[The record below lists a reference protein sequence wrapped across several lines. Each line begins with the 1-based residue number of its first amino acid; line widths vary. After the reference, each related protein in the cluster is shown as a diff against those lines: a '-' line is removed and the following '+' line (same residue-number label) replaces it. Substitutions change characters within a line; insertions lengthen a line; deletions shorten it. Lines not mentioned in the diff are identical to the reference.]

1 MQVPFS
7 DLKTQYNSIASEIK
21 EAIESVIKDCAFING
36 KYVHEFEARF
46 AKFCGAKHC
55 IGVGNGT
62 DALFIALKTLIIGAG
77 DEVIV
82 PANSF
87 VATGEAVTM
96 TGAKVVF
103 ADCDPQTY
111 NIDVCKISSL
121 ITSKTKAIIPVHL
134 YGQPAD
140 MKALQRIAHQH
151 GLKIIQDCAQA
162 HGAEIDGKPLAG
174 FGDVLCFSFYPG
186 KNLGAYG
193 DAGAIV
199 TNNDEFANQARMMA
213 NHGREAKYDHVFEGV
228 NSRMDGIQGAIL
240 SVKLKYLTQWTHTR
254 RKNAAYYD
262 QLLKDVEGVVTPYVA
277 SNVKHVYHLY
287 VIRTKKREELQQH
300 LKANGIATGIHYPIA
315 LPNLTAYRYL
325 GHEQGDF
332 TVASTYQN
340 EVLSLPVYPE
350 QTFSIIEYVCN
361 ALCSYLS
368 K

>member
-7 DLKTQYNSIASEIK
+7 DLKTQYNLIASEIK
-21 EAIESVIKDCAFING
+21 EAIESVVKECAFING
-36 KYVHEFEARF
+36 KYVQEFEARF

-62 DALFIALKTLIIGAG
+62 DALFIALKALNIGVG

-87 VATGEAVTM
+87 VATSEAVTL

-111 NIDVCKISSL
+111 NIDVHKIASL
-121 ITSKTKAIIPVHL
+121 MTQRSKAIIPVHL

-140 MKALQRIAHQH
+140 MNALQQIAHQH
-151 GLKIIQDCAQA
+151 ELKIIQDCAQA
-162 HGAEIDGKPLAG
+162 HGAEIDSKPLAS

-199 TNNDEFANQARMMA
+199 TNNDEIAHQVRMMA

-240 SVKLKYLTQWTHTR
+240 SVKLKYLNQWTHTR

-262 QLLKDVEGVVTPYVA
+262 QLLKDAKGVVTPYVA

-300 LKANGIATGIHYPIA
+300 LKTNGIATGIHYPIA

-325 GHEQGDF
+325 KYKQDDF
-332 TVASTYQN
+332 PVASMYQH
-340 EVLSLPVYPE
+340 EVLSLPIYPE
-350 QTFSIIEYVCN
+350 QTYSMIEFVCEV
-361 ALCSYLS
+361 LRRYMR